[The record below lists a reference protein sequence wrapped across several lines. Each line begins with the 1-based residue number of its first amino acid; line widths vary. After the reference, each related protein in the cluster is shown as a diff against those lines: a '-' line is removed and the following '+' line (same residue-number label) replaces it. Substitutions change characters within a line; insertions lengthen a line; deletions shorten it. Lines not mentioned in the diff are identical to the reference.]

1 MCRKG
6 GHLEVLQWARYNGCP
21 WDEWTCA
28 LAASSGHLE
37 VLQWL
42 RSNGCPWDE
51 WTCARAE
58 EGGHRGIAMG
68 AISRIPLDLNYR
80 IANAANSR
88 VDMHLKG
95 PESSRVVSVL
105 E

>member
-1 MCRKG
+1 
-6 GHLEVLQWARYNGCP
+6 
-21 WDEWTCA
+21 
-28 LAASSGHLE
+28 
-37 VLQWL
+37 
-42 RSNGCPWDE
+42 
-51 WTCARAE
+51 
-58 EGGHRGIAMG
+58 MG